1 MQSTALDGRPYGY
14 DAFAIGKAVL
24 FHVSQERFEAL
35 INESNEY
42 YSAFVRMVCDHL
54 RVSMQNLIILRN
66 RRPLH
71 RLAQELQRLAES
83 HGRQTKKGLV
93 IDLRLSQED
102 LAVMIGVGRQTI
114 NRLLKSL
121 EQDGIAT
128 AKYASVTIHDLE
140 AIERL
145 SSSDP
150 VES

>member
-1 MQSTALDGRPYGY
+1 VQPL
-14 DAFAIGKAVL
+14 L
-24 FHVSQERFEAL
+24 SQERFDGL
-35 INESNEY
+35 ISQSNEY

-54 RVSMQNLIILRN
+54 RVSIQNLIILRN

-71 RLAQELQRLAES
+71 RLAQELRRLAER

-102 LAVMIGVGRQTI
+102 LAAMIGVGRQTI
-114 NRLLKSL
+114 NRLLKRL

-128 AKYASVTIHDLE
+128 TRYTSVTIHDIE

-145 SSSDP
+145 SLSEGLESSL
-150 VES
+150 